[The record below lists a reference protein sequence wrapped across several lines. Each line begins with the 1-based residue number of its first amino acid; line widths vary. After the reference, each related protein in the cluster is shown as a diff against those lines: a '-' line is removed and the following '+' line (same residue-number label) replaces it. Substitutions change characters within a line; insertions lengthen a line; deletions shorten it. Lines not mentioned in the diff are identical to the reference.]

1 MKRSRAA
8 LNKKKPKEQTGAR
21 LKVREKRFDRL
32 EVKGERKNLEI
43 MMVAE

>member
-8 LNKKKPKEQTGAR
+8 LNKKKHEEQTAAR
-21 LKVREKRFDRL
+21 LKARGKRFDRL
-32 EVKGERKNLEI
+32 EVKGERKNMEI